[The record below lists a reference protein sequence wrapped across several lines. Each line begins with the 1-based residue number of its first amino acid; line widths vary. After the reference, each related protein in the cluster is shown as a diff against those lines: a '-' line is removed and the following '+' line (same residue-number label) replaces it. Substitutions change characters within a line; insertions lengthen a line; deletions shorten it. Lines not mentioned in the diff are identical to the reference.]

1 MQVPGLADTRFFPL
15 AAAQLN
21 LQRLLLIRLIV
32 FLCQLMALAA
42 AWLLDYSLEFA
53 PIITVMGF
61 ILIINAWVVFR
72 LLHQPMVS
80 DQEFLLHLL
89 FDVLGLSVLLYFGG
103 GASNPFVSFFLV
115 PVTISAAILP
125 WTYTWAVAGI
135 SLACYTFLLFFYR
148 PLSILMPADMDMS
161 RMGGVPN
168 LHIIGMWC
176 NFIVSAALI
185 TYFVVKM
192 AAEIRSQDIKL
203 NDYREENMRNEQILA
218 VATQAAGTAHE
229 LGTPLNTM
237 TILVKEMADDYQ
249 QNPALLKDIATLE
262 MQLVSCKKSLQEM
275 VKRADLRNAGMVR
288 QSAIPE
294 FIEQILEQWSLLRP
308 EVRLH
313 QEIIATGESP
323 LINVDSTLQQAIV
336 NILNNAAD
344 ASPEGIDMTVDWNAE
359 SWILTVRDYGEGV
372 NEDVLAYLGSEI
384 VSNKEK
390 GMGVG
395 MILSQASIERMGGK
409 VSISSHSERG
419 TLTHIRLPILH
430 NISHVSDQPTEQA
443 LEQTEE

>member
-1 MQVPGLADTRFFPL
+1 MADTRFFPL

-32 FLCQLMALAA
+32 YVCQLSALAF
-42 AWLLDYSLEFA
+42 AWFLDYSLEYT
-53 PIITVMGF
+53 PIISVMGF
-61 ILIINAWVVFR
+61 ILVINAWAFFR
-72 LLHQPMVS
+72 LLHQSMVS

-89 FDVLGLSVLLYFGG
+89 FDVLSLSVLLYFGG

-115 PVTISAAILP
+115 PITISAAILP

-148 PLSILMPADMDMS
+148 PLSILMPEDMNMS
-161 RMGGVPN
+161 SMGGLPN

-176 NFIVSAALI
+176 NFIVSAVLI

-203 NDYREENMRNEQILA
+203 NDYREDNMRNEQILA

-237 TILVKEMADDYQ
+237 TILVRQMADDYQ
-249 QNPALLKDIATLE
+249 ENPALAKDIATLE
-262 MQLVSCKKSLQEM
+262 MQLASCKASLQEM
-275 VKRADLRNAGMVR
+275 VKRADLRNAGMAR
-288 QSAIPE
+288 QSAIPV

-308 EVRLH
+308 EVRLN
-313 QEIIATGESP
+313 QKYIAANESP
-323 LINVDSTLQQAIV
+323 QIHVDSTLQQAIV

-344 ASPEGIDMTVDWNAE
+344 ASPEGIDLAVDWNTE
-359 SWILTVRDYGEGV
+359 NWTLTIRDYGKGV
-372 NEDVLAYLGSEI
+372 DEEMMAYLGSEI

-395 MILSQASIERMGGK
+395 MILSQASIERMGGE
-409 VSISSHSERG
+409 VSISSHPEQG
-419 TLTHIRLPILH
+419 TLTQIRLPVL
-430 NISHVSDQPTEQA
+430 NASAQTSKQA
-443 LEQTEE
+443 EE

>member
-1 MQVPGLADTRFFPL
+1 LADTRFFPL

-32 FLCQLMALAA
+32 YVCQLSALVF
-42 AWLLDYSLEFA
+42 AWILDYSLEYT
-53 PIITVMGF
+53 PIIIVMGF
-61 ILIINAWVVFR
+61 ILAINAWVFFR
-72 LLHQPMVS
+72 LLHQSMVN
-80 DQEFLLHLL
+80 DQEFLWHLL
-89 FDVLGLSVLLYFGG
+89 FDVLTLTLLLYFGG

-115 PVTISAAILP
+115 PITISAAILP

-148 PLSILMPADMDMS
+148 PLSILMPAEMDMNS
-161 RMGGVPN
+161 MGGVPN

-176 NFIVSAALI
+176 NFIVSAVLI

-192 AAEIRSQDIKL
+192 ATEIRSQDIKL
-203 NDYREENMRNEQILA
+203 NDYREDNMRNEQILA

-237 TILVKEMADDYQ
+237 TILVREMADDYQ
-249 QNPALLKDIATLE
+249 ENPALMKDIATLE
-262 MQLVSCKKSLQEM
+262 MQLASCKKSLQEM

-294 FIEQILEQWSLLRP
+294 FIEQLLEQWSLLRP
-308 EVRLH
+308 EVRLN
-313 QEIIATGESP
+313 QEFIATDEP
-323 LINVDSTLQQAIV
+323 PQIHIDSTLQQAIV

-344 ASPEGIDMTVDWNAE
+344 ASPEGIDLAVDWNADN
-359 SWILTVRDYGEGV
+359 WTLTVRDYGKGV
-372 NEDVLAYLGSEI
+372 DEEMMAYLGSEI

-395 MILSQASIERMGGK
+395 MILSQASIERMGGE
-409 VSISSHSERG
+409 VSISSHPEQG
-419 TLTHIRLPILH
+419 TLTQIRLPVLH
-430 NISHVSDQPTEQA
+430 TNTQA
-443 LEQTEE
+443 SRQRNSRRHD

>member
-1 MQVPGLADTRFFPL
+1 MADTRFFPL

-32 FLCQLMALAA
+32 YVCQLSALVF
-42 AWLLDYSLEFA
+42 AWFLDYSLEYT
-53 PIITVMGF
+53 PIISVMGF
-61 ILIINAWVVFR
+61 ILVINAWVFFR
-72 LLHQPMVS
+72 LLHQSIVS

-89 FDVLGLSVLLYFGG
+89 FDVLSLSVLLYFGG

-115 PVTISAAILP
+115 PITISAAILP

-148 PLSILMPADMDMS
+148 PLSILMPEDMNMS
-161 RMGGVPN
+161 SMGGLPN

-176 NFIVSAALI
+176 NFIVSAVLI

-203 NDYREENMRNEQILA
+203 NDYREDNMRNEQILA

-237 TILVKEMADDYQ
+237 TILVREMADDYQ
-249 QNPALLKDIATLE
+249 ENPALAKDIATLE
-262 MQLVSCKKSLQEM
+262 MQLASCKKSLQEM
-275 VKRADLRNAGMVR
+275 VKRADLRNAGMAR
-288 QSAIPE
+288 QSAIPV

-308 EVRLH
+308 EVRLN
-313 QEIIATGESP
+313 QKYIAANESP
-323 LINVDSTLQQAIV
+323 QIHVDSTLQQAIV

-344 ASPEGIDMTVDWNAE
+344 ASPEGIDLVVDWNTE
-359 SWILTVRDYGEGV
+359 NWTLIIRDYGKGV
-372 NEDVLAYLGSEI
+372 DEEMMAYLGSEI

-395 MILSQASIERMGGK
+395 MILSQASIERMGGE
-409 VSISSHSERG
+409 VSISSHPEQG
-419 TLTHIRLPILH
+419 TLTQIRLPVL
-430 NISHVSDQPTEQA
+430 NASAQTSKQA
-443 LEQTEE
+443 EE

>member
-1 MQVPGLADTRFFPL
+1 MADTRFFPL

-32 FLCQLMALAA
+32 YVCQLSALVF
-42 AWLLDYSLEFA
+42 AWFLDYSLEYR
-53 PIITVMGF
+53 PIISVMGF
-61 ILIINAWVVFR
+61 ILVINAWVFFR
-72 LLHQPMVS
+72 LLHQSIVS

-89 FDVLGLSVLLYFGG
+89 FDVLSLSVLLYFGG

-115 PVTISAAILP
+115 PITISAAILP

-148 PLSILMPADMDMS
+148 PLSILMPEDMNMS
-161 RMGGVPN
+161 SMGGLPN

-176 NFIVSAALI
+176 NFIVSAVLI

-203 NDYREENMRNEQILA
+203 NDYREDNMRNEQILA

-237 TILVKEMADDYQ
+237 TILVREMADDYQ
-249 QNPALLKDIATLE
+249 ENPALAKDIATLE
-262 MQLVSCKKSLQEM
+262 MQLASCKKSLQEM
-275 VKRADLRNAGMVR
+275 VKRADLRNAGMVK
-288 QSAIPE
+288 QSAIPV
-294 FIEQILEQWSLLRP
+294 FIEQILEQWGLLRP
-308 EVRLH
+308 EVRLN
-313 QEIIATGESP
+313 QKFIAANESP
-323 LINVDSTLQQAIV
+323 QIHVDSTLQQAIV

-344 ASPEGIDMTVDWNAE
+344 ASPEGIDLVVDWNTE
-359 SWILTVRDYGEGV
+359 NWTLIIRDYGKGV
-372 NEDVLAYLGSEI
+372 DEEMMAYLGSEI

-395 MILSQASIERMGGK
+395 MILSQASIERMGGE
-409 VSISSHSERG
+409 VSISSHPEQG
-419 TLTHIRLPILH
+419 TLTQIRLPVL
-430 NISHVSDQPTEQA
+430 NTSAQISKQA
-443 LEQTEE
+443 KE

>member
-1 MQVPGLADTRFFPL
+1 MADTRFFPL

-32 FLCQLMALAA
+32 YVCQLSALVF
-42 AWLLDYSLEFA
+42 AWFLDYSLEYT
-53 PIITVMGF
+53 PIISVMGF
-61 ILIINAWVVFR
+61 ILVINAWVFFR
-72 LLHQPMVS
+72 LLHQSMVN
-80 DQEFLLHLL
+80 DQEFLLHLF
-89 FDVLGLSVLLYFGG
+89 FDVLSLSVLLYFGG

-115 PVTISAAILP
+115 PITISAAILP

-148 PLSILMPADMDMS
+148 PLSILMPEDMYMS
-161 RMGGVPN
+161 SMGGLPN

-176 NFIVSAALI
+176 NFIVSAVLI

-203 NDYREENMRNEQILA
+203 NDYREDNMRNEQILA

-237 TILVKEMADDYQ
+237 TILVREMADDYQ
-249 QNPALLKDIATLE
+249 ENPALAKDIATLE
-262 MQLVSCKKSLQEM
+262 MQLASCKKSLQEM
-275 VKRADLRNAGMVR
+275 VKRADLRNAGKSR
-288 QSAIPE
+288 QSAIPA
-294 FIEQILEQWSLLRP
+294 FIEQILEQWGLLRP
-308 EVRLH
+308 EVRLN
-313 QEIIATGESP
+313 QKFIAANESP
-323 LINVDSTLQQAIV
+323 QIHVDSTLQQAIV

-344 ASPEGIDMTVDWNAE
+344 ASPEGIDLAVDWNTE
-359 SWILTVRDYGEGV
+359 NWTLTIRDYGKGV
-372 NEDVLAYLGSEI
+372 DEEMMAYLGSEI

-395 MILSQASIERMGGK
+395 MILSQASIERMGGE
-409 VSISSHSERG
+409 VSISSHPEQG
-419 TLTHIRLPILH
+419 TLTQIRLPVL
-430 NISHVSDQPTEQA
+430 NTSAQISKQA
-443 LEQTEE
+443 KE

>member
-1 MQVPGLADTRFFPL
+1 MADTRFFPL

-32 FLCQLMALAA
+32 YVCQLSALVF
-42 AWLLDYSLEFA
+42 AWFLDYSLEYT
-53 PIITVMGF
+53 PIISVMGF
-61 ILIINAWVVFR
+61 ILVINAWVFFR
-72 LLHQPMVS
+72 LLHQSIVS

-89 FDVLGLSVLLYFGG
+89 FDVLSLSVLLYFGG

-115 PVTISAAILP
+115 PITISAAILP

-148 PLSILMPADMDMS
+148 PLSILMPEDMNMS
-161 RMGGVPN
+161 SMGGLPN

-176 NFIVSAALI
+176 NFIVSAVLI

-203 NDYREENMRNEQILA
+203 NDYREDNMRNEQILA

-237 TILVKEMADDYQ
+237 TILVREMADDYQ
-249 QNPALLKDIATLE
+249 ENPALAKDIATLE
-262 MQLVSCKKSLQEM
+262 MQLASCKKSLQEM
-275 VKRADLRNAGMVR
+275 VKRADLRNAGMAR
-288 QSAIPE
+288 QSAIPV

-308 EVRLH
+308 EVRLN
-313 QEIIATGESP
+313 QKYIAANESP
-323 LINVDSTLQQAIV
+323 QIHVDSTLQQAIV

-344 ASPEGIDMTVDWNAE
+344 ASPEEIDLVVDWNTE
-359 SWILTVRDYGEGV
+359 NWTLLIRDYGKGV
-372 NEDVLAYLGSEI
+372 DEEMMAYLGSKI

-395 MILSQASIERMGGK
+395 MILSQASIERMGGE
-409 VSISSHSERG
+409 VSISSHPEQG
-419 TLTHIRLPILH
+419 TLTQIRLPVL
-430 NISHVSDQPTEQA
+430 NASAQTSKQA
-443 LEQTEE
+443 EE

>member
-1 MQVPGLADTRFFPL
+1 LADTRFFPL

-32 FLCQLMALAA
+32 YVCQLSALVF
-42 AWLLDYSLEFA
+42 AWFLDYSLEYT
-53 PIITVMGF
+53 PIISVMGF
-61 ILIINAWVVFR
+61 ILVINAWVFFR
-72 LLHQPMVS
+72 LLHQSIVS

-89 FDVLGLSVLLYFGG
+89 FDVLSLSVLLYFGG

-115 PVTISAAILP
+115 PITISAAILP

-148 PLSILMPADMDMS
+148 PLSILMPEDMNMS
-161 RMGGVPN
+161 SMGGLPN

-176 NFIVSAALI
+176 NFIVSAVLI

-203 NDYREENMRNEQILA
+203 NDYREDNMRNEQILA

-237 TILVKEMADDYQ
+237 TILVREMADDYQ
-249 QNPALLKDIATLE
+249 ENPALAKDIATLE
-262 MQLVSCKKSLQEM
+262 MQLASCKKSLQEM
-275 VKRADLRNAGMVR
+275 VKRADLRNAGMAR
-288 QSAIPE
+288 QSAIPV

-308 EVRLH
+308 EVRLN
-313 QEIIATGESP
+313 QKYIAANESP
-323 LINVDSTLQQAIV
+323 QIHVDSTLQQAIV

-344 ASPEGIDMTVDWNAE
+344 ASPEGIDLVVDWNTE
-359 SWILTVRDYGEGV
+359 NWTLIIRDYGKGV
-372 NEDVLAYLGSEI
+372 DEEMMAYLGSEI

-395 MILSQASIERMGGK
+395 MILSQASIERMGGE
-409 VSISSHSERG
+409 VSISSHPEQG
-419 TLTHIRLPILH
+419 TLTQIRLPVL
-430 NISHVSDQPTEQA
+430 NASAQTSKQA
-443 LEQTEE
+443 EE

>member
-1 MQVPGLADTRFFPL
+1 MADTRFFPL

-32 FLCQLMALAA
+32 YVCQLSALVF
-42 AWLLDYSLEFA
+42 AWFLDYSLEYT
-53 PIITVMGF
+53 PIISVMGF
-61 ILIINAWVVFR
+61 ILVINAWVFFR
-72 LLHQPMVS
+72 LLHQSIVS

-89 FDVLGLSVLLYFGG
+89 FDVLSLSVLLYFGG

-115 PVTISAAILP
+115 PITISAAILP

-148 PLSILMPADMDMS
+148 PLSILMPEDMNMS
-161 RMGGVPN
+161 SMGGLPN

-176 NFIVSAALI
+176 NFIVSAVLI

-203 NDYREENMRNEQILA
+203 NDYREDNMRNEQILA

-237 TILVKEMADDYQ
+237 TILVREMADDYQ
-249 QNPALLKDIATLE
+249 ENPALAKDIATLE
-262 MQLVSCKKSLQEM
+262 MQLASCKKSLQEM
-275 VKRADLRNAGMVR
+275 VKRADLRNAGKAR
-288 QSAIPE
+288 QSAIPA
-294 FIEQILEQWSLLRP
+294 FIEQILEQWGLLRP
-308 EVRLH
+308 EVRLN
-313 QEIIATGESP
+313 QKFIAANESP
-323 LINVDSTLQQAIV
+323 QIHVDSTLQQAIV

-344 ASPEGIDMTVDWNAE
+344 ASPEGIDLAVDWNTE
-359 SWILTVRDYGEGV
+359 NWTLTIRDYGKGV
-372 NEDVLAYLGSEI
+372 DEEMMAYLGSEI

-395 MILSQASIERMGGK
+395 MILSQASIERMGGE
-409 VSISSHSERG
+409 VSISSHPEQG
-419 TLTHIRLPILH
+419 TLTQIRLSVL
-430 NISHVSDQPTEQA
+430 NTSAQISKQA
-443 LEQTEE
+443 KE

>member
-1 MQVPGLADTRFFPL
+1 VPDLADTRFFPL

-32 FLCQLMALAA
+32 YVCQLSALVF
-42 AWLLDYSLEFA
+42 AWFLDYSLEYT
-53 PIITVMGF
+53 PIISVMGF
-61 ILIINAWVVFR
+61 ILVINAWVFFR
-72 LLHQPMVS
+72 LLHQSIVS

-89 FDVLGLSVLLYFGG
+89 FDVLSLSVLLYFGG

-115 PVTISAAILP
+115 PITISAAILP

-148 PLSILMPADMDMS
+148 PLSILMPEDMNMS
-161 RMGGVPN
+161 SMGGLPN

-176 NFIVSAALI
+176 NFIVSAVLI

-203 NDYREENMRNEQILA
+203 NDYREDNMRNEQILA

-237 TILVKEMADDYQ
+237 TILVREMADDYQ
-249 QNPALLKDIATLE
+249 ENPALAKDIATLE
-262 MQLVSCKKSLQEM
+262 MQLASCKKSLQEM
-275 VKRADLRNAGMVR
+275 VKRADLRNAGMAR
-288 QSAIPE
+288 QSAIPV

-308 EVRLH
+308 EVRLN
-313 QEIIATGESP
+313 QKYIAANESP
-323 LINVDSTLQQAIV
+323 QIHVDSTLQQAIV

-344 ASPEGIDMTVDWNAE
+344 ASPEGIDLVVDWNTE
-359 SWILTVRDYGEGV
+359 NWTLIIRDYGKGV
-372 NEDVLAYLGSEI
+372 DEEMMAYLGSEI

-395 MILSQASIERMGGK
+395 MILSQASIERMGGE
-409 VSISSHSERG
+409 VSILSHPEQG
-419 TLTHIRLPILH
+419 TLTQIRLPVL
-430 NISHVSDQPTEQA
+430 NASAQTSKQA
-443 LEQTEE
+443 EE

>member
-1 MQVPGLADTRFFPL
+1 MADTRFFPL

-32 FLCQLMALAA
+32 FVCQLSALAF
-42 AWLLDYSLEFA
+42 AWFLDYSLEYT
-53 PIITVMGF
+53 PIISVMGF
-61 ILIINAWVVFR
+61 ILVINAWVFFR
-72 LLHQPMVS
+72 LLHQSMVN
-80 DQEFLLHLL
+80 DQEFLLHLF
-89 FDVLGLSVLLYFGG
+89 FDVLSLSVLLYFGG

-115 PVTISAAILP
+115 PITISAAILP

-148 PLSILMPADMDMS
+148 PLSILMPEDMNMS
-161 RMGGVPN
+161 SMGGLPN

-176 NFIVSAALI
+176 NFIVSAVLI

-203 NDYREENMRNEQILA
+203 NDYREDNMRNEQILA

-237 TILVKEMADDYQ
+237 TILVREMADDYQ
-249 QNPALLKDIATLE
+249 ENPALAKDIATLE
-262 MQLVSCKKSLQEM
+262 MQLASCKKSLQEM
-275 VKRADLRNAGMVR
+275 VKRADLRNAGKAR
-288 QSAIPE
+288 QSAIPA
-294 FIEQILEQWSLLRP
+294 FIEQILEQWGLLRP
-308 EVRLH
+308 EVRLN
-313 QEIIATGESP
+313 QKFIAANESP
-323 LINVDSTLQQAIV
+323 QIHVDSTLQQAIV

-344 ASPEGIDMTVDWNAE
+344 ASPEGIDLAVDWNTE
-359 SWILTVRDYGEGV
+359 NWTLTIRDYGKGV
-372 NEDVLAYLGSEI
+372 DEEMMAYLGSEI

-395 MILSQASIERMGGK
+395 MILSQASIERMGGE
-409 VSISSHSERG
+409 VSISSHPEQG
-419 TLTHIRLPILH
+419 TLTQIRLPVL
-430 NISHVSDQPTEQA
+430 NTSAQISKQA
-443 LEQTEE
+443 KE

>member
-1 MQVPGLADTRFFPL
+1 MADTRFFPL

-32 FLCQLMALAA
+32 YVCQLSALVF
-42 AWLLDYSLEFA
+42 AWFLDYSLEYT
-53 PIITVMGF
+53 PIISVMGF
-61 ILIINAWVVFR
+61 ILVINAWVFFR
-72 LLHQPMVS
+72 LLHQSIVS

-89 FDVLGLSVLLYFGG
+89 FDVLSLSVLLYFGG

-115 PVTISAAILP
+115 PITISAAILP

-148 PLSILMPADMDMS
+148 PLSILMPEDMNMS
-161 RMGGVPN
+161 SMGGLPN

-176 NFIVSAALI
+176 NFIVSAVLI

-203 NDYREENMRNEQILA
+203 NDYREDNMRNEQILA

-237 TILVKEMADDYQ
+237 TILVREMADDYQ
-249 QNPALLKDIATLE
+249 ENPALAKDIATLE
-262 MQLVSCKKSLQEM
+262 MQLASCKKSLQEM
-275 VKRADLRNAGMVR
+275 VKRADLRNAGKAR
-288 QSAIPE
+288 QSAIPA
-294 FIEQILEQWSLLRP
+294 FIEQILEQWGLLRP
-308 EVRLH
+308 EVRLN
-313 QEIIATGESP
+313 QKFIAANESP
-323 LINVDSTLQQAIV
+323 QIHVDSTLQQAIV

-344 ASPEGIDMTVDWNAE
+344 ASPEGIDLAVDWNTE
-359 SWILTVRDYGEGV
+359 NWTLTIRDYGKGV
-372 NEDVLAYLGSEI
+372 DEEMMAYLGSEI

-395 MILSQASIERMGGK
+395 MILSQASIERMGGE
-409 VSISSHSERG
+409 VSISSHPEQG
-419 TLTHIRLPILH
+419 TLTQIRLPVL
-430 NISHVSDQPTEQA
+430 NASAQTSKQA
-443 LEQTEE
+443 EE

>member
-1 MQVPGLADTRFFPL
+1 MADTRFFPL

-32 FLCQLMALAA
+32 YVCQLSALVF
-42 AWLLDYSLEFA
+42 AWFLDYSLEYT
-53 PIITVMGF
+53 PIISVMGF
-61 ILIINAWVVFR
+61 ILVINAWVFFR
-72 LLHQPMVS
+72 LLHQSIVS

-89 FDVLGLSVLLYFGG
+89 FDVLSLSVLLYFGG

-115 PVTISAAILP
+115 PITISAAILP

-148 PLSILMPADMDMS
+148 PLSILMPEDMNMS
-161 RMGGVPN
+161 SMGGLPN

-176 NFIVSAALI
+176 NFIVSAVLI

-203 NDYREENMRNEQILA
+203 NDYREDNMRNEQILA

-237 TILVKEMADDYQ
+237 TILVREMADDYQ
-249 QNPALLKDIATLE
+249 ENPALAKDIATLE
-262 MQLVSCKKSLQEM
+262 MQLASCKKSLQEM
-275 VKRADLRNAGMVR
+275 VKRADLRNAGMAR
-288 QSAIPE
+288 QSAIPV
-294 FIEQILEQWSLLRP
+294 FIEQILEQWSLMRP
-308 EVRLH
+308 EVRLN
-313 QEIIATGESP
+313 QKYIAANESP
-323 LINVDSTLQQAIV
+323 QIHVDSTLQQAIV

-344 ASPEGIDMTVDWNAE
+344 ASPEEIDLVVDWNTE
-359 SWILTVRDYGEGV
+359 NWTLLIRDYGKGV
-372 NEDVLAYLGSEI
+372 DEEMMAYLGSKI

-395 MILSQASIERMGGK
+395 MILSQASIERMGGE
-409 VSISSHSERG
+409 VSISSHPEQG
-419 TLTHIRLPILH
+419 TLTQIRLPVL
-430 NISHVSDQPTEQA
+430 NASAQTSKQA
-443 LEQTEE
+443 EE

>member
-1 MQVPGLADTRFFPL
+1 MADTRFFPL

-32 FLCQLMALAA
+32 YVCQLSALVF
-42 AWLLDYSLEFA
+42 AWFLDYSLEYT
-53 PIITVMGF
+53 PIISVMGF
-61 ILIINAWVVFR
+61 ILVINAWVFFR
-72 LLHQPMVS
+72 LLHQSIVS

-89 FDVLGLSVLLYFGG
+89 FDVLSLSVLLYFGG

-115 PVTISAAILP
+115 PITISAAILP

-148 PLSILMPADMDMS
+148 PLSILMPEDMNMS
-161 RMGGVPN
+161 SMGVLPN

-176 NFIVSAALI
+176 NFIVSAVLI

-203 NDYREENMRNEQILA
+203 NDYREDNMRNEQILA

-237 TILVKEMADDYQ
+237 TILVREMADDYQ
-249 QNPALLKDIATLE
+249 ENPALAKDIATLE
-262 MQLVSCKKSLQEM
+262 MQLASCKKSLQEM
-275 VKRADLRNAGMVR
+275 VKRADLRNAGMAR
-288 QSAIPE
+288 QSAIPV

-308 EVRLH
+308 EVRLN
-313 QEIIATGESP
+313 QKYIAANESP
-323 LINVDSTLQQAIV
+323 QIHVDSTLQQAIV

-344 ASPEGIDMTVDWNAE
+344 ASPEGIDLVVDWNTE
-359 SWILTVRDYGEGV
+359 NWTLIIRDYGKGV
-372 NEDVLAYLGSEI
+372 DEEMMAYLGSEI

-395 MILSQASIERMGGK
+395 MILSQASIERMGGE
-409 VSISSHSERG
+409 VSISSHPEQG
-419 TLTHIRLPILH
+419 TLTQIRLPVL
-430 NISHVSDQPTEQA
+430 NASAQTSKQA
-443 LEQTEE
+443 EE

>member
-1 MQVPGLADTRFFPL
+1 LADTRFFPL

-32 FLCQLMALAA
+32 FVCQLSALAF
-42 AWLLDYSLEFA
+42 AWFLDYSLEYT
-53 PIITVMGF
+53 PIISVMGF
-61 ILIINAWVVFR
+61 ILVINAWVFFR
-72 LLHQPMVS
+72 LLHQSMVN
-80 DQEFLLHLL
+80 DQEFLLHLF
-89 FDVLGLSVLLYFGG
+89 FDVLSLSVLLYFGG

-115 PVTISAAILP
+115 PITISAAILP

-148 PLSILMPADMDMS
+148 PLSILMPEDMNMS
-161 RMGGVPN
+161 SMGGLPN

-176 NFIVSAALI
+176 NFIVSAVLI

-203 NDYREENMRNEQILA
+203 NDYREDNMRNEQILA

-237 TILVKEMADDYQ
+237 TILVREMADDYQ
-249 QNPALLKDIATLE
+249 ENPALAKDIATLE
-262 MQLVSCKKSLQEM
+262 MQLASCKKSLQEM
-275 VKRADLRNAGMVR
+275 VKRADLRNAGKAR
-288 QSAIPE
+288 QSAIPA
-294 FIEQILEQWSLLRP
+294 FIEQILEQWGLLRP
-308 EVRLH
+308 EVRLN
-313 QEIIATGESP
+313 QKFIAANESP
-323 LINVDSTLQQAIV
+323 QIHVDSTLQQAIV

-344 ASPEGIDMTVDWNAE
+344 ASPEGIDLAVDWNTE
-359 SWILTVRDYGEGV
+359 NWTLTIRDYGKGV
-372 NEDVLAYLGSEI
+372 DEEMMAYLGSEI

-395 MILSQASIERMGGK
+395 MILSQASIERMGGE
-409 VSISSHSERG
+409 VSISSHPEQG
-419 TLTHIRLPILH
+419 TLTQIRLPVL
-430 NISHVSDQPTEQA
+430 NTSAQISKQA
-443 LEQTEE
+443 KE

>member
-1 MQVPGLADTRFFPL
+1 MADTRFFPL

-32 FLCQLMALAA
+32 FVCQLSALAF
-42 AWLLDYSLEFA
+42 AWFLDYSLEYT
-53 PIITVMGF
+53 PIISVMGF
-61 ILIINAWVVFR
+61 ILVINAWVFFR
-72 LLHQPMVS
+72 LLHQSMVN
-80 DQEFLLHLL
+80 DQEFLLHLF
-89 FDVLGLSVLLYFGG
+89 FDVLSLSVLLYFGG

-115 PVTISAAILP
+115 PITISAAILP

-148 PLSILMPADMDMS
+148 PLSILMPEDMNMS
-161 RMGGVPN
+161 SMGGLPN

-176 NFIVSAALI
+176 NFIVSAVLI

-203 NDYREENMRNEQILA
+203 NDYREDNMRNEQILA

-237 TILVKEMADDYQ
+237 TILVREMADDYQ
-249 QNPALLKDIATLE
+249 ENPALAKDIATLE
-262 MQLVSCKKSLQEM
+262 MQLASCKKSLQEM
-275 VKRADLRNAGMVR
+275 VKRADLRNAGKAR
-288 QSAIPE
+288 QSAIPA
-294 FIEQILEQWSLLRP
+294 FIEQILEQWGLLRP
-308 EVRLH
+308 EVRLN
-313 QEIIATGESP
+313 QKFIAANESP
-323 LINVDSTLQQAIV
+323 QIHVDSTLQQAIV

-344 ASPEGIDMTVDWNAE
+344 ASPEGIDLVVDWNTE
-359 SWILTVRDYGEGV
+359 NWTLIIRDYGKGV
-372 NEDVLAYLGSEI
+372 DEEMMAYLGSEI

-395 MILSQASIERMGGK
+395 MILSQASIERMGGE
-409 VSISSHSERG
+409 VSISSHPEQG
-419 TLTHIRLPILH
+419 TLTQIRLPVL
-430 NISHVSDQPTEQA
+430 NASAQTSKQA
-443 LEQTEE
+443 EE

>member
-1 MQVPGLADTRFFPL
+1 MADTRFFPL

-32 FLCQLMALAA
+32 YVCQLSALVF
-42 AWLLDYSLEFA
+42 AWILDYSLEYT
-53 PIITVMGF
+53 PIIIVMGF
-61 ILIINAWVVFR
+61 ILAINAWVFFR
-72 LLHQPMVS
+72 LLHQSMVN
-80 DQEFLLHLL
+80 DQEFLWHLL
-89 FDVLGLSVLLYFGG
+89 FDVLTLTLLLYFGG

-115 PVTISAAILP
+115 PITISAAILP

-148 PLSILMPADMDMS
+148 PLSILMPAEMDMNS
-161 RMGGVPN
+161 MRGLPN

-176 NFIVSAALI
+176 NFIVSAVLI

-192 AAEIRSQDIKL
+192 ATEIRSQDIKL
-203 NDYREENMRNEQILA
+203 NDYREDNMRNEQILA

-237 TILVKEMADDYQ
+237 TILVREMADDYQ
-249 QNPALLKDIATLE
+249 ENPALMKDIATLE
-262 MQLVSCKKSLQEM
+262 MQLASCKKSLQEM

-294 FIEQILEQWSLLRP
+294 FIEQLLEQWSLLRP
-308 EVRLH
+308 EVRLN
-313 QEIIATGESP
+313 QEFIATDEP
-323 LINVDSTLQQAIV
+323 PQIHIDSTLQQAIV

-344 ASPEGIDMTVDWNAE
+344 ASPEGIDLAVDWNADN
-359 SWILTVRDYGEGV
+359 WTLTVRDYGKGV
-372 NEDVLAYLGSEI
+372 DEEMMAYLGSEI

-395 MILSQASIERMGGK
+395 MILSQASIERMGGE
-409 VSISSHSERG
+409 VSISSHPEQG
-419 TLTHIRLPILH
+419 TLTQIRLPVLH
-430 NISHVSDQPTEQA
+430 TNTQA
-443 LEQTEE
+443 SKQAEE

>member
-1 MQVPGLADTRFFPL
+1 MADTRFFPL

-32 FLCQLMALAA
+32 SVCQLSALAF
-42 AWLLDYSLEFA
+42 AWFLDYSLEYT
-53 PIITVMGF
+53 PIISVMGF
-61 ILIINAWVVFR
+61 ILVINAWVFFR
-72 LLHQPMVS
+72 QLHQSMVN
-80 DQEFLLHLL
+80 DQEFLLHLF
-89 FDVLGLSVLLYFGG
+89 FDVLSLSVLLYFGG

-115 PVTISAAILP
+115 PITISAAILP

-148 PLSILMPADMDMS
+148 PLSILMPEDMNMS
-161 RMGGVPN
+161 SMGGLPN

-176 NFIVSAALI
+176 NFIVSAVLI

-203 NDYREENMRNEQILA
+203 NDYREDNMRNEQILA

-237 TILVKEMADDYQ
+237 TILVREMADDYQ
-249 QNPALLKDIATLE
+249 ENPALAKDISTLE
-262 MQLVSCKKSLQEM
+262 MQLASCKKSLQEM
-275 VKRADLRNAGMVR
+275 VKRADLRNAGKSR
-288 QSAIPE
+288 QSAIPA
-294 FIEQILEQWSLLRP
+294 FIEQILEQWGLLRP
-308 EVRLH
+308 EVRLN
-313 QEIIATGESP
+313 QKFIAANESP
-323 LINVDSTLQQAIV
+323 QIHVDSTLQQAIV

-344 ASPEGIDMTVDWNAE
+344 ASPEGIDLAVDWNTE
-359 SWILTVRDYGEGV
+359 NWTLTIRDYGKGV
-372 NEDVLAYLGSEI
+372 DEEMMAYLGSEI

-395 MILSQASIERMGGK
+395 MILSQASIERMGGE
-409 VSISSHSERG
+409 VSISSHPEKG
-419 TLTHIRLPILH
+419 TLTQIRLPVL
-430 NISHVSDQPTEQA
+430 NASAQTSKQA
-443 LEQTEE
+443 EE

>member
-1 MQVPGLADTRFFPL
+1 MADTRFFPL

-32 FLCQLMALAA
+32 YVCQLSALVF
-42 AWLLDYSLEFA
+42 AWFLDYSLEYT
-53 PIITVMGF
+53 PIISVMGF
-61 ILIINAWVVFR
+61 ILVINAWVFFR
-72 LLHQPMVS
+72 LLHQSIVS

-89 FDVLGLSVLLYFGG
+89 FDVLSLSVLLYFGG

-115 PVTISAAILP
+115 PITISAAILP

-148 PLSILMPADMDMS
+148 PLSILMPEDMNMS
-161 RMGGVPN
+161 SMGGLPN

-176 NFIVSAALI
+176 NFIVSAVLI

-203 NDYREENMRNEQILA
+203 NDYREDNMRNEQILA

-237 TILVKEMADDYQ
+237 TILVREMADDYQ
-249 QNPALLKDIATLE
+249 ENPALAKDIATLE
-262 MQLVSCKKSLQEM
+262 MQLASCKKSLQEM
-275 VKRADLRNAGMVR
+275 VKRADLRNAGMAR
-288 QSAIPE
+288 QSAIPV

-308 EVRLH
+308 EVRLN
-313 QEIIATGESP
+313 QKYIAANESP
-323 LINVDSTLQQAIV
+323 QIHVDSTLHQAIV

-344 ASPEGIDMTVDWNAE
+344 ASPEGIDLVVDWNTE
-359 SWILTVRDYGEGV
+359 NWTLIIRDYGKGV
-372 NEDVLAYLGSEI
+372 DEEMMAYLGSEI

-395 MILSQASIERMGGK
+395 MILSQASIERMGGE
-409 VSISSHSERG
+409 VSISSHPEQG
-419 TLTHIRLPILH
+419 TLTQIRLPVL
-430 NISHVSDQPTEQA
+430 NASAQTSKQA
-443 LEQTEE
+443 EE

>member
-1 MQVPGLADTRFFPL
+1 MADTRFFPL

-32 FLCQLMALAA
+32 YVCQLSALVF
-42 AWLLDYSLEFA
+42 AWFLDYSLEYT
-53 PIITVMGF
+53 PIISVMGF
-61 ILIINAWVVFR
+61 ILVINAWVFFR
-72 LLHQPMVS
+72 LLHQSIVS

-89 FDVLGLSVLLYFGG
+89 FDVLSLSVLLYFGG

-115 PVTISAAILP
+115 PITISAAILP

-135 SLACYTFLLFFYR
+135 SLPCYTFLLFFYR
-148 PLSILMPADMDMS
+148 PLSILMPEDMNMS
-161 RMGGVPN
+161 SMGSLPN

-176 NFIVSAALI
+176 NFIVSAVLI

-203 NDYREENMRNEQILA
+203 NDYREDNMRNEQILA

-237 TILVKEMADDYQ
+237 TILVREMADDYQ
-249 QNPALLKDIATLE
+249 ENPALAKDISTLE
-262 MQLVSCKKSLQEM
+262 MQLASCKKSLQEM
-275 VKRADLRNAGMVR
+275 VKRADLRNAGKSR
-288 QSAIPE
+288 QSAIPA
-294 FIEQILEQWSLLRP
+294 FIEQILEQWGLLRP
-308 EVRLH
+308 EVRLN
-313 QEIIATGESP
+313 QKFIAANESP
-323 LINVDSTLQQAIV
+323 QIHVDSTLQQAIV

-344 ASPEGIDMTVDWNAE
+344 ASPEGIDLAVDWNTE
-359 SWILTVRDYGEGV
+359 NWTLTIRDYGKGV
-372 NEDVLAYLGSEI
+372 DEEMMAYLGSEI

-395 MILSQASIERMGGK
+395 MILSQASIERMGGE
-409 VSISSHSERG
+409 VSISSHPEQG
-419 TLTHIRLPILH
+419 TLTQIRLPVL
-430 NISHVSDQPTEQA
+430 NTSAQISKQA
-443 LEQTEE
+443 KE

>member
-1 MQVPGLADTRFFPL
+1 LADTRFFPL

-32 FLCQLMALAA
+32 FVCQLSALAF
-42 AWLLDYSLEFA
+42 AWFLDYSLEYT
-53 PIITVMGF
+53 PIISVMGF
-61 ILIINAWVVFR
+61 ILVINAWVFFR
-72 LLHQPMVS
+72 LLHQSMVN
-80 DQEFLLHLL
+80 DQEFLLHLF
-89 FDVLGLSVLLYFGG
+89 FDVLSLSVLLYFGG

-115 PVTISAAILP
+115 PITISAAILP

-148 PLSILMPADMDMS
+148 PLSILMPEDMNMS
-161 RMGGVPN
+161 SMGGLPN

-176 NFIVSAALI
+176 NFIVSAVLI

-203 NDYREENMRNEQILA
+203 NDYREDNMRNEQILA

-237 TILVKEMADDYQ
+237 TILVREMADDYQ
-249 QNPALLKDIATLE
+249 ENPALAKDIATLE
-262 MQLVSCKKSLQEM
+262 MQLASCKKSLQEM
-275 VKRADLRNAGMVR
+275 VKRADLRNARKAR
-288 QSAIPE
+288 QSAIPA
-294 FIEQILEQWSLLRP
+294 FIEQILEQWGLLRP
-308 EVRLH
+308 EVRLN
-313 QEIIATGESP
+313 QKFIAANESP
-323 LINVDSTLQQAIV
+323 QIHVDSTLQQAIV

-344 ASPEGIDMTVDWNAE
+344 ASPEGIDLAVDWNTE
-359 SWILTVRDYGEGV
+359 NWTLTIRDYGKGV
-372 NEDVLAYLGSEI
+372 DEEMMAYLGSEI

-395 MILSQASIERMGGK
+395 MILSQASIERMGGE
-409 VSISSHSERG
+409 VSISSHPEQG
-419 TLTHIRLPILH
+419 TLTQIRLPVL
-430 NISHVSDQPTEQA
+430 NTSAQISKQA
-443 LEQTEE
+443 KE

>member
-1 MQVPGLADTRFFPL
+1 MADTRFFPL

-32 FLCQLMALAA
+32 FVCQLSALAF
-42 AWLLDYSLEFA
+42 AWFLDYSLEYT
-53 PIITVMGF
+53 PIISVMGF
-61 ILIINAWVVFR
+61 ILVINAWVFFR
-72 LLHQPMVS
+72 LPHQSIVS

-89 FDVLGLSVLLYFGG
+89 FDVLSLSVLLYFGG

-115 PVTISAAILP
+115 PITISAAILP

-148 PLSILMPADMDMS
+148 PLSILMPEDMNMS
-161 RMGGVPN
+161 SMGGLPN

-176 NFIVSAALI
+176 NFIVSAVLI

-203 NDYREENMRNEQILA
+203 NDYREDNMRNEQILA

-237 TILVKEMADDYQ
+237 TILVREMADDYQ
-249 QNPALLKDIATLE
+249 ENPALAKDIATLE
-262 MQLVSCKKSLQEM
+262 MQLASCKKSLQEM
-275 VKRADLRNAGMVR
+275 VKRADLRNAGKAR
-288 QSAIPE
+288 QSAIPA
-294 FIEQILEQWSLLRP
+294 FIEQILEQWGLLRP
-308 EVRLH
+308 EVRLN
-313 QEIIATGESP
+313 QKFIAANESP
-323 LINVDSTLQQAIV
+323 QIHVDSTLQQAIV

-344 ASPEGIDMTVDWNAE
+344 ASPEGIDLAVDWNTE
-359 SWILTVRDYGEGV
+359 NWTLTIRDYGKGV
-372 NEDVLAYLGSEI
+372 DEEMMAYLGSEI

-395 MILSQASIERMGGK
+395 MILSQASIERMGGE
-409 VSISSHSERG
+409 VSISSHPEQG
-419 TLTHIRLPILH
+419 TLTQIRLPVL
-430 NISHVSDQPTEQA
+430 NASAQTSKQA
-443 LEQTEE
+443 EE

>member
-1 MQVPGLADTRFFPL
+1 LADTRFFPL

-32 FLCQLMALAA
+32 YVCQLSALVF
-42 AWLLDYSLEFA
+42 AWFLDYSLEYT
-53 PIITVMGF
+53 PIISVMGF
-61 ILIINAWVVFR
+61 ILVINAWVFFR
-72 LLHQPMVS
+72 LLHQSIVS

-89 FDVLGLSVLLYFGG
+89 FDVLSLSVLLYFGG

-115 PVTISAAILP
+115 PITISAAILP

-148 PLSILMPADMDMS
+148 PLSILMPEDMNMS
-161 RMGGVPN
+161 SMGGLPN

-176 NFIVSAALI
+176 NFIVSAVLI

-203 NDYREENMRNEQILA
+203 NDYREDNMRNEQILA

-237 TILVKEMADDYQ
+237 TILVREMADDYQ
-249 QNPALLKDIATLE
+249 ENPALAKDIATLE
-262 MQLVSCKKSLQEM
+262 MQLASCKKSLQEM
-275 VKRADLRNAGMVR
+275 VKRADLRNAGKAR
-288 QSAIPE
+288 QSAIPA
-294 FIEQILEQWSLLRP
+294 FIEQILEQWGLLRP
-308 EVRLH
+308 EVRLN
-313 QEIIATGESP
+313 QKFIAANESP
-323 LINVDSTLQQAIV
+323 QIHVDSTLQQAIV

-344 ASPEGIDMTVDWNAE
+344 ASPEGIDLAVDWNTE
-359 SWILTVRDYGEGV
+359 NWTLTIRDYGKGV
-372 NEDVLAYLGSEI
+372 DEEMMAYLGSEI

-395 MILSQASIERMGGK
+395 MILSQASIERMGGE
-409 VSISSHSERG
+409 VSISSHPEQG
-419 TLTHIRLPILH
+419 TLTQIRLPVL
-430 NISHVSDQPTEQA
+430 NTSAQISKQA
-443 LEQTEE
+443 KE

>member
-1 MQVPGLADTRFFPL
+1 MADTRFFPL

-32 FLCQLMALAA
+32 FVCQLSALAF
-42 AWLLDYSLEFA
+42 AWFLDYSLEYT
-53 PIITVMGF
+53 PIISVMGF
-61 ILIINAWVVFR
+61 ILVINAWVFFR
-72 LLHQPMVS
+72 LLHQSIVS

-89 FDVLGLSVLLYFGG
+89 FDVLSLSVLLYFGG

-115 PVTISAAILP
+115 PITISAAILP

-148 PLSILMPADMDMS
+148 PLSILMPEDMNMS
-161 RMGGVPN
+161 SMGGLPN

-176 NFIVSAALI
+176 NFIVSAVLI

-203 NDYREENMRNEQILA
+203 NDYREDNMRNEQILA

-237 TILVKEMADDYQ
+237 TILVREMADDYQ
-249 QNPALLKDIATLE
+249 ENPALAKDIATLE
-262 MQLVSCKKSLQEM
+262 MQLASCKKSLQEM
-275 VKRADLRNAGMVR
+275 VKRADLRNAGKAR
-288 QSAIPE
+288 QSAIPA
-294 FIEQILEQWSLLRP
+294 FIEQILEQWGLLRP
-308 EVRLH
+308 EVRLN
-313 QEIIATGESP
+313 QKFIAANESP
-323 LINVDSTLQQAIV
+323 QIHVDSTLQQAIV

-344 ASPEGIDMTVDWNAE
+344 ASPEGIDLAVDWNTE
-359 SWILTVRDYGEGV
+359 NWTLTIRDYGKGV
-372 NEDVLAYLGSEI
+372 DEEMMAYLGSEI

-395 MILSQASIERMGGK
+395 MILSQASIERMGGE
-409 VSISSHSERG
+409 VSISSHPEQG
-419 TLTHIRLPILH
+419 TLTQIRLPVL
-430 NISHVSDQPTEQA
+430 NTSAQISKQA
-443 LEQTEE
+443 KE

>member
-1 MQVPGLADTRFFPL
+1 LADTRFFPL

-32 FLCQLMALAA
+32 FVCQLSALAF
-42 AWLLDYSLEFA
+42 AWFLDYSLEYT
-53 PIITVMGF
+53 PIISVMGF
-61 ILIINAWVVFR
+61 ILVINAWVFFR
-72 LLHQPMVS
+72 LLHQSMVN
-80 DQEFLLHLL
+80 DQEFLLHLF
-89 FDVLGLSVLLYFGG
+89 FDVLSLSVLLYFGG

-115 PVTISAAILP
+115 PITISAAILP

-148 PLSILMPADMDMS
+148 PLSILMPEDMNMS
-161 RMGGVPN
+161 SMGGLPN

-176 NFIVSAALI
+176 NFIVSAVLI

-203 NDYREENMRNEQILA
+203 NDYREDNMRNEQILA

-237 TILVKEMADDYQ
+237 TILVREMADDYQ
-249 QNPALLKDIATLE
+249 ENPALAKDIATLE
-262 MQLVSCKKSLQEM
+262 MQLASCKKSLQEM
-275 VKRADLRNAGMVR
+275 VKRADLRNAGKAR
-288 QSAIPE
+288 QSAILA
-294 FIEQILEQWSLLRP
+294 FIEQILEQWGLLRP
-308 EVRLH
+308 EVRLN
-313 QEIIATGESP
+313 QKFIAANESP
-323 LINVDSTLQQAIV
+323 QIHVDSTLQQAIV

-344 ASPEGIDMTVDWNAE
+344 ASPEGIDLAVDWNTE
-359 SWILTVRDYGEGV
+359 NWTLTIRDYGKGV
-372 NEDVLAYLGSEI
+372 DEEMMAYLGSEI

-395 MILSQASIERMGGK
+395 MILSQASIERMGGE
-409 VSISSHSERG
+409 VSISSHPEQG
-419 TLTHIRLPILH
+419 TLTQIRLPVL
-430 NISHVSDQPTEQA
+430 NTSAQISKQA
-443 LEQTEE
+443 KE

>member
-1 MQVPGLADTRFFPL
+1 MADTRFFPL

-32 FLCQLMALAA
+32 YVCQLSALVF
-42 AWLLDYSLEFA
+42 AWFLDYSLEYT
-53 PIITVMGF
+53 PIISVMGF
-61 ILIINAWVVFR
+61 ILVINAWVFFR
-72 LLHQPMVS
+72 LLHQSIVS

-89 FDVLGLSVLLYFGG
+89 FDVLSLSVLLYFGG

-115 PVTISAAILP
+115 PITISAAILP

-148 PLSILMPADMDMS
+148 PLSILMPEDMDMS
-161 RMGGVPN
+161 SMGGLPN

-176 NFIVSAALI
+176 NFIVSAVLI

-203 NDYREENMRNEQILA
+203 NDYREDNMRNEQILA

-237 TILVKEMADDYQ
+237 TILVREMADDYQ
-249 QNPALLKDIATLE
+249 ENPALAKDIATLE
-262 MQLVSCKKSLQEM
+262 MQLASCKKSLQEM
-275 VKRADLRNAGMVR
+275 VKRADLRNAGMAR
-288 QSAIPE
+288 QSAIPV

-308 EVRLH
+308 EVRLN
-313 QEIIATGESP
+313 QEYIAADESP
-323 LINVDSTLQQAIV
+323 QIHVDSTLQQAIV

-344 ASPEGIDMTVDWNAE
+344 ASPEGIDLVVDWNTE
-359 SWILTVRDYGEGV
+359 NWTLIIRDYGKGV
-372 NEDVLAYLGSEI
+372 DEEMMAYLGSEI

-395 MILSQASIERMGGK
+395 MILSQASIERMGGE
-409 VSISSHSERG
+409 VSISSHPEQG
-419 TLTHIRLPILH
+419 TLTQIRLPVL
-430 NISHVSDQPTEQA
+430 NASAQTSKQA
-443 LEQTEE
+443 EE

>member
-1 MQVPGLADTRFFPL
+1 MADTRFFPL

-32 FLCQLMALAA
+32 YVCQLSALAF
-42 AWLLDYSLEFA
+42 AWFLDYSLEYT
-53 PIITVMGF
+53 PIISVMGF
-61 ILIINAWVVFR
+61 ILVINAWVFFR
-72 LLHQPMVS
+72 LLHQSMVS

-89 FDVLGLSVLLYFGG
+89 FDVLSLSVLLYFGG

-115 PVTISAAILP
+115 PITISAAILP

-148 PLSILMPADMDMS
+148 PLSILMPEDMNMS
-161 RMGGVPN
+161 SMGGLPN

-176 NFIVSAALI
+176 NFIVSAVLI

-203 NDYREENMRNEQILA
+203 NDYREDNMRNEQILA

-237 TILVKEMADDYQ
+237 TILVREMADDYQ
-249 QNPALLKDIATLE
+249 ENPALAKDIATLE
-262 MQLVSCKKSLQEM
+262 MQLASCKASLQEM
-275 VKRADLRNAGMVR
+275 VKRADLRNAGMAR
-288 QSAIPE
+288 QSAIPA

-308 EVRLH
+308 EVRLN
-313 QEIIATGESP
+313 QKFIAANESP
-323 LINVDSTLQQAIV
+323 QIHVDSTLQQAIV

-344 ASPEGIDMTVDWNAE
+344 ASPEGTDLAVDWNTE
-359 SWILTVRDYGEGV
+359 NWTLTIRDYGKGV
-372 NEDVLAYLGSEI
+372 DEEMMAYLGSEI

-395 MILSQASIERMGGK
+395 MILSQASIERMGGE
-409 VSISSHSERG
+409 VSISSHPEQG
-419 TLTHIRLPILH
+419 TLTQIRLPVL
-430 NISHVSDQPTEQA
+430 NASAQTSKQA
-443 LEQTEE
+443 EE

>member
-1 MQVPGLADTRFFPL
+1 LADTRFFPL

-32 FLCQLMALAA
+32 FVCQLSALAF
-42 AWLLDYSLEFA
+42 AWFLDYSLEYT
-53 PIITVMGF
+53 PIISVMGF
-61 ILIINAWVVFR
+61 ILVINAWVFFR
-72 LLHQPMVS
+72 QLHQSMVN
-80 DQEFLLHLL
+80 DQEFLLHLF
-89 FDVLGLSVLLYFGG
+89 FDVLSLSVLLYFGG

-115 PVTISAAILP
+115 PITISAAILP

-148 PLSILMPADMDMS
+148 PLSILMPEDMNMS
-161 RMGGVPN
+161 SMGGLPN

-176 NFIVSAALI
+176 NFIVSAVLI

-203 NDYREENMRNEQILA
+203 NDYREDNMRNEQILA

-237 TILVKEMADDYQ
+237 TILVREMADDYQ
-249 QNPALLKDIATLE
+249 ENPALAKDIATLE
-262 MQLVSCKKSLQEM
+262 MQLASCKKSLQEM
-275 VKRADLRNAGMVR
+275 VKRADLRNAGKAR
-288 QSAIPE
+288 QSAIPA
-294 FIEQILEQWSLLRP
+294 FIEQILEQWGLLRP
-308 EVRLH
+308 EVRLN
-313 QEIIATGESP
+313 QKFIAANESP
-323 LINVDSTLQQAIV
+323 QIHVDSTLQQAIV

-344 ASPEGIDMTVDWNAE
+344 ASPEGIDLAVDWNTE
-359 SWILTVRDYGEGV
+359 NWTLTIRDYGKGV
-372 NEDVLAYLGSEI
+372 DEEMMAYLGSEI

-395 MILSQASIERMGGK
+395 MILSQASIERMGGE
-409 VSISSHSERG
+409 VSISSHLEQG
-419 TLTHIRLPILH
+419 TLTQIRLPVL
-430 NISHVSDQPTEQA
+430 NTSAQISKQA
-443 LEQTEE
+443 KE

>member
-1 MQVPGLADTRFFPL
+1 LADTRFFPL

-32 FLCQLMALAA
+32 FVCQLSALAF
-42 AWLLDYSLEFA
+42 AWFLDYSLEYT
-53 PIITVMGF
+53 PIISVMGF
-61 ILIINAWVVFR
+61 ILVINAWVFFR
-72 LLHQPMVS
+72 QLHQSMVN
-80 DQEFLLHLL
+80 DQEFLLHLF
-89 FDVLGLSVLLYFGG
+89 FDVLSLSVLLYFGG

-115 PVTISAAILP
+115 PITISAAILP

-148 PLSILMPADMDMS
+148 PLSILMPEDMYMS
-161 RMGGVPN
+161 SMGGLPN

-176 NFIVSAALI
+176 NFIVSAVLI

-203 NDYREENMRNEQILA
+203 NDYREDNMRNEQILA

-237 TILVKEMADDYQ
+237 TILVREMADDYQ
-249 QNPALLKDIATLE
+249 ENPALAKDIATLE
-262 MQLVSCKKSLQEM
+262 MQLASCKKSLQEM
-275 VKRADLRNAGMVR
+275 VKRADLRNAGKAR
-288 QSAIPE
+288 QSAIPA
-294 FIEQILEQWSLLRP
+294 FIEQILEQWGLLRP
-308 EVRLH
+308 EVRLN
-313 QEIIATGESP
+313 QKFIAANESP
-323 LINVDSTLQQAIV
+323 QIHVDSTLQQAIV

-344 ASPEGIDMTVDWNAE
+344 ASPEGIDLAVDWNTE
-359 SWILTVRDYGEGV
+359 NWTLTIRDYGKGV
-372 NEDVLAYLGSEI
+372 DEEMMAYLGSEI

-395 MILSQASIERMGGK
+395 MILSQASIERMGGE
-409 VSISSHSERG
+409 VSISSHPEQG
-419 TLTHIRLPILH
+419 TLTQIRLPVL
-430 NISHVSDQPTEQA
+430 NTSAQISKQA
-443 LEQTEE
+443 KE

>member
-1 MQVPGLADTRFFPL
+1 MADTRFFPL

-32 FLCQLMALAA
+32 YVCQLSALVF
-42 AWLLDYSLEFA
+42 AWFLDYSLEYT
-53 PIITVMGF
+53 PIISVMGF
-61 ILIINAWVVFR
+61 ILVINAWVFFR
-72 LLHQPMVS
+72 LLHQSIVS

-89 FDVLGLSVLLYFGG
+89 FDVLSLSVLLYFGG

-115 PVTISAAILP
+115 PITISAAILP

-148 PLSILMPADMDMS
+148 PLSILMPEDMNMS
-161 RMGGVPN
+161 SMGGLPN

-176 NFIVSAALI
+176 NFIVSAVLI

-203 NDYREENMRNEQILA
+203 NDYREDNMRNEQILA

-237 TILVKEMADDYQ
+237 TILVREMADDYQ
-249 QNPALLKDIATLE
+249 ENPALAKDIATLE
-262 MQLVSCKKSLQEM
+262 MQLASCKKSLQEM
-275 VKRADLRNAGMVR
+275 VKRADLRNAGMAR
-288 QSAIPE
+288 QSAIPA
-294 FIEQILEQWSLLRP
+294 FIEQILEQWGLLRP
-308 EVRLH
+308 EVRLN
-313 QEIIATGESP
+313 QKFIAANESP
-323 LINVDSTLQQAIV
+323 QIHVDSTLQQAIV

-344 ASPEGIDMTVDWNAE
+344 ASPEGIDLVVDWNTE
-359 SWILTVRDYGEGV
+359 NWTLIIRDYGKGV
-372 NEDVLAYLGSEI
+372 DEEMMDYLGSEI

-395 MILSQASIERMGGK
+395 MILSQASIERMGGE
-409 VSISSHSERG
+409 VSISSHPEQG
-419 TLTHIRLPILH
+419 TLTQIRLPVL
-430 NISHVSDQPTEQA
+430 NTSAQISKKAKE
-443 LEQTEE
+443 